1 MRNLK
6 RALSL
11 ALAMVMVLSMMVI
24 GAGAA
29 SYDDFSDK
37 DEIVNKEAVQMLV
50 ELGVINGKDD
60 GTYDPTGI
68 VTRAEMAKMICV
80 VLNGGNDPS
89 LGSTVTNSYT
99 DTVGHWAAGYIE
111 YCTQLGIVAGDGA
124 GKFNPNATVTGSEAA
139 KMLLVAMGYK
149 SEVEGFTGSN
159 WAIAVNVRANQ
170 KGLYSDLSISV
181 DAGLTRDSAA

>member
-11 ALAMVMVLSMMVI
+11 ALASVMVVSMMVV

-29 SYDDFSDK
+29 SYDEFTDK

-50 ELGVINGKDD
+50 ELGVINGKDTGD
-60 GTYDPTGI
+60 FDPTGI
-68 VTRAEMAKMICV
+68 VTRAVMAKMICV
-80 VLNGGNDPS
+80 VLNGGKDPS
-89 LGSTVTNSYT
+89 LGTTVTNSYT
-99 DTVGHWAAGYIE
+99 DTVGHWASGYIE

-159 WAIAVNVRANQ
+159 WAIGVNVRAN
-170 KGLYSDLSISV
+170 
-181 DAGLTRDSAA
+181 